1 MKKSAVITGITGQD
15 GAYLADF
22 LLKKGYS
29 VVGAVRR
36 SSTDSLWRLRELDLL
51 RASDLTL
58 VDYDLT
64 DASSALT
71 LLEAAQPDE
80 IYNLAAQSF
89 VGASFNQPNS
99 TAQATG
105 VGVLNL
111 LEAMRKICPTARFYQ
126 ASTSELFGLVQEV
139 PQKEDTAFYPRS
151 PYGVAKLFGHWI
163 TINYRE
169 SYDLHTSCGILFNHE
184 SPLRGEE
191 FVTRKIT
198 MAVAR
203 IVSGEEGTL
212 KLGNLDARRDW
223 GYAGDYVEAMWKML
237 QLESPQDFVIATG
250 VTTSIREFVRLA
262 FEAAGKKIRF
272 QGSGLSEVGIDETTG
287 VVVVEVD
294 EAFFRPAEVDL
305 LIGDAEKAAR
315 MLDWTPTTALK
326 ELVHQMVSTDLRRVG
341 SNKA

>member
-1 MKKSAVITGITGQD
+1 
-15 GAYLADF
+15 
-22 LLKKGYS
+22 
-29 VVGAVRR
+29 
-36 SSTDSLWRLRELDLL
+36 
-51 RASDLTL
+51 
-58 VDYDLT
+58 
-64 DASSALT
+64 
-71 LLEAAQPDE
+71 
-80 IYNLAAQSF
+80 
-89 VGASFNQPNS
+89 
-99 TAQATG
+99 
-105 VGVLNL
+105 
-111 LEAMRKICPTARFYQ
+111 
-126 ASTSELFGLVQEV
+126 
-139 PQKEDTAFYPRS
+139 
-151 PYGVAKLFGHWI
+151 
-163 TINYRE
+163 
-169 SYDLHTSCGILFNHE
+169 
-184 SPLRGEE
+184 
-191 FVTRKIT
+191 